1 MNLKDLR
8 IYNIANEIGD
18 EVWEIVDKWDY
29 YKKDTIGKQFVRSA
43 DSISANI
50 AEGYGRFHFKENKNF
65 LYYSR
70 GSAYE
75 TLDWLLKSNRR
86 NIIDANKAELLRVK
100 IEGFLIKLNAYIKS
114 IGKKNMTIDH

>member
-50 AEGYGRFHFKENKNF
+50 AEGFGRFHFKENKNF

-86 NIIDANKAELLRVK
+86 KIIDANKAELLRVK

-114 IGKKNMTIDH
+114 IGKKNLTIDH

>member
-8 IYNIANEIGD
+8 ISNIANEIGD

-114 IGKKNMTIDH
+114 IGKKNLTIDH

>member
-114 IGKKNMTIDH
+114 IGKKNLTIDH

>member
-50 AEGYGRFHFKENKNF
+50 AEGFGRFHFKENKNF

-75 TLDWLLKSNRR
+75 ALDWLLKSNRR
-86 NIIDANKAELLRVK
+86 KIIDANKAELLRVK
-100 IEGFLIKLNAYIKS
+100 IEGFLIKLNAYINS
-114 IGKKNMTIDH
+114 IGKKNQ